1 MSFQGGPLSLIGSN
15 VVSLGTGAASIAA
28 SQAAGNLWKGSG
40 QTFFGQAG
48 QGLVGGLAG
57 SAVNIALNSAFSTSV
72 VGPQGLSLDS
82 GANFLASTIT
92 PQVTSAAA
100 AGINQQ
106 IQQTLQKAGP
116 FGTLLS
122 TVGTGLVNQAF
133 NGLTN
138 SIFGAS
144 SAGTTENYKMF
155 PGGGDDE
162 ATADYGGSAY
172 TLSDVVFSLRRANQG
187 PQSDGD
193 AQAAEGSKTSTTVP
207 ADVATSSEAGAKA
220 VYGPVNTLKVAEMDP
235 REVVSSDGTYS
246 FIPLELRRPDEI
258 GTDASLTARG
268 TGFGDPLGPLRGTKW
283 DDLRPQTRG
292 IPLW

>member
-40 QTFFGQAG
+40 QTFIGQAG
-48 QGLVGGLAG
+48 QGLAGGLAG
-57 SAVNIALNSAFSTSV
+57 SAVNFALNSAFSTSV

-155 PGGGDDE
+155 PGGGNNE
-162 ATADYGGSAY
+162 ASADYGGSAY
-172 TLSDVVFSLRRANQG
+172 TLSDVVFSIQPANQG
-187 PQSDGD
+187 PQS
-193 AQAAEGSKTSTTVP
+193 
-207 ADVATSSEAGAKA
+207 
-220 VYGPVNTLKVAEMDP
+220 
-235 REVVSSDGTYS
+235 
-246 FIPLELRRPDEI
+246 
-258 GTDASLTARG
+258 
-268 TGFGDPLGPLRGTKW
+268 FGDISY
-283 DDLRPQTRG
+283 G
-292 IPLW
+292 IPLSQTSLPWGTLNGDVFGVGSPGSVRDIQKSVMQGNFQADLTNLSRSSG